1 VAPAHRPVL
10 LNRTSRALCI
20 FALIMALTACDSSA
34 GGDIVV
40 AGDDCSYGG
49 PTTLEPGPVTV
60 ALHLTS
66 LGHNEVIVAR
76 LEEGRRYPELVAF
89 LDEAADPINDRPTWI
104 TEIVNLE
111 LEHGSGEREGIS
123 EDFDA
128 SDGTL
133 ALICVDH
140 WGSAGPT
147 ARAIA
152 EISVSS
158 P

>member
-1 VAPAHRPVL
+1 ML
-10 LNRTSRALCI
+10 IGALS
-20 FALIMALTACDSSA
+20 ACDSS
-34 GGDIVV
+34 GDDIVV
-40 AGDDCSYGG
+40 AGDDCSYAG
-49 PTTLEPGPVTV
+49 PTTLEPGPATV

-66 LGHNEVIVAR
+66 LGHNEVILAS
-76 LEEGRRYPELVAF
+76 LEEGHSYSELVAY
-89 LDEAADPINDRPTWI
+89 LDDATDPINDRPTWI
-104 TEIVNLE
+104 TEIVTLE

-128 SDGTL
+128 SEGTYGV
-133 ALICVDH
+133 ICVDH

>member
-1 VAPAHRPVL
+1 M
-10 LNRTSRALCI
+10 T
-20 FALIMALTACDSSA
+20 LTACASSA
-34 GGDIVV
+34 GGDIAV
-40 AGDDCSYGG
+40 AGDDCSYSG
-49 PTTLEPGPVTV
+49 PTTLEPGPATV

-66 LGHNEVIVAR
+66 LGHNQVIVAS
-76 LEEGRRYPELVAF
+76 LEEGRSYQELAAY
-89 LDEAADPINDRPTWI
+89 LGEAADPINDRPAWI
-104 TEIVNLE
+104 AEIVTLE

-128 SDGTL
+128 SEGTY